1 MHQPFYTTI
10 SILQTMRGRAGINW
24 LLLLATNAA
33 LVGLSPLEVK
43 AQEQPRAEQVDA
55 KTLKEQADKAY
66 EEGKYADAV
75 KGYTSLLDKL
85 PDKEEKGRLL
95 YRIGFSLGEQE
106 KFGEAL
112 KTYAQAKE
120 LLPPITK
127 VGQIK
132 YFSKEAEHLEEDG
145 AKLMQERKYAEA
157 IKKFEESLRLENHHV
172 TVFMIGAA
180 KMLKGE
186 KNEAARFYKLAMKKE
201 PRYFYAHSGLAIFHD
216 ELGERTKALFYDRIG
231 ILFEPPEPNSEI
243 IRKRIKKN
251 EDTIFIGKNK

>member
-120 LLPPITK
+120 FLPPITK

-157 IKKFEESLRLENHHV
+157 IKKFEESLRLEDHYL
-172 TVFMIGAA
+172 TIFMIGATHT
-180 KMLKGE
+180 LKGDKE
-186 KNEAARFYKLAMKKE
+186 DGAIFYNTAQKNE
-201 PRYFYAHSGLAIFHD
+201 PRYRNVCSGLAIFYTQKGNIKKAVFHD
-216 ELGERTKALFYDRIG
+216 RLNLLFD
-231 ILFEPPEPNSEI
+231 PPEETRKI
-243 IRKRIKKN
+243 ILDRLIKN
-251 EDTIFIGKNK
+251 GETAVIGRNK